1 MAASVPE
8 MEILDAVTVF
18 ELPTVLE
25 ENVGV
30 PLTVKM
36 SPDTRLSAYT
46 TVAVVVPSYTLLLA
60 VMVTVNAR
68 AEMFAVAVAEVF
80 CV

>member
-1 MAASVPE
+1 

-46 TVAVVVPSYTLLLA
+46 TDAVVDPSYTLLLA
-60 VMVTVNAR
+60 VIVTFKDRDV
-68 AEMFAVAVAEVF
+68 MFAVAVAVVF

>member
-1 MAASVPE
+1 

-30 PLTVKM
+30 PLTVKR
-36 SPDTRLSAYT
+36 SPVTRLSAYVT
-46 TVAVVVPSYTLLLA
+46 EAVSDPS
-60 VMVTVNAR
+60 
-68 AEMFAVAVAEVF
+68 
-80 CV
+80 